1 MMQKSNIFKH
11 SCIFYVFKNEQVSN
25 DLSIWLCLTF
35 SDEIKLYKLQK
46 FVINYL
52 CIFRF
57 VSDEAT
63 TSFSDNN
70 DSTITNPEDSPESL
84 EHKNLR
90 GTKIAKRARSFKDD
104 FFEKISQMRT
114 PTNTISR

>member
-1 MMQKSNIFKH
+1 MTAYFG
-11 SCIFYVFKNEQVSN
+11 
-25 DLSIWLCLTF
+25 
-35 SDEIKLYKLQK
+35 
-46 FVINYL
+46 
-52 CIFRF
+52 F

-70 DSTITNPEDSPESL
+70 DSTITNPEDSPDSL
-84 EHKNLR
+84 EHRSFR

-104 FFEKISQMRT
+104 FLEKISLMRT